1 MYPMRGNEG
10 RNNNSKLLCLACYEN
25 RLASV
30 FDNASELKLFRI
42 EDNKICPAGYLS
54 LPSKDPK
61 DRTSAIMTC
70 GATFLICGAICGC
83 TRNDL
88 EQAGVKVIPWIRG
101 MVDEILEAYKQNRLE
116 DYMMPGCG
124 GRVGTPG
131 NCRQG
136 GRGFRNQ
143 RSGHGAGRLAG
154 VNLNSG
160 PRRN

>member
-1 MYPMRGNEG
+1 MRRNER
-10 RNNNSKLLCLACYEN
+10 RNTNSKLLCLACFED

-30 FDNASELKLFRI
+30 FDNASELKLFRV

-61 DRTSAIMTC
+61 DRTSAIITC

-88 EQAGVKVIPWIRG
+88 EQSGIKVIPWIRG
-101 MVDEILEAYKQNRLE
+101 MVDEILEAYMQNCLE
-116 DYMMPGCG
+116 NFMMPGCG
-124 GRVGTPG
+124 GRVGAHG
-131 NCRQG
+131 KCRQE

-143 RSGHGAGRLAG
+143 RSGQGAGRLAG
-154 VNLNSG
+154 ISMRTES
-160 PRRN
+160 RRN